1 MGGEQGI
8 RGRERAEPVFFFFF
22 FGGGGGGGGR
32 PTLALGSTLVQTL
45 KFLAQSKQSQQQ
57 YRPK

>member
-22 FGGGGGGGGR
+22 FGGGGGGGGATNPR
-32 PTLALGSTLVQTL
+32 PRFYFGSDT
-45 KFLAQSKQSQQQ
+45 
-57 YRPK
+57 